1 MVEKLLGILKTM
13 KCILGYKEVILLMY
27 DMQMNVVFVHLGASI
42 PQYLLLNIKRSLLL
56 FPNNHIYL
64 ITDQVKFYFD
74 SPNFT
79 LVTYFP
85 GKDWTMLDS
94 LLAHDKTFRNN
105 FWVNSTAR
113 FFALADF
120 ANKFPSPFLH
130 VESDVILSNDFP
142 FSKLLDS
149 KFDVM
154 YPIVSD
160 TNAIAS
166 CLYIKNSFVANLL
179 ASFSLA
185 EARKNVYTTD
195 MYILRN
201 FASHRDICFTPLST
215 APIAAYAKSNLVKDL
230 SNAIEQSILNFGGT
244 FDGFDLGRYLFG
256 DDPRNNRGFSKL
268 RDNDTRTYLN
278 VRNLGLVS
286 TNVRDF
292 PSIVDH
298 DTGQLIPVYSLHI
311 HSKNRKLFETSKQR
325 KIIHKAVKNY
335 KRKIVI
341 TFNFRIFLMSCFYAF
356 RRRARKYSS
365 EIRASWVAR
374 ILD

>member
-1 MVEKLLGILKTM
+1 
-13 KCILGYKEVILLMY
+13 
-27 DMQMNVVFVHLGASI
+27 MNVVFVHLGPTI
-42 PQYLLLNIKRSLLL
+42 PRYLLLNIERSLLL

-64 ITDQVKFYFD
+64 ITDQVKCYFD
-74 SPNFT
+74 APNFT

-85 GKDWTMLDS
+85 GKDWTMLDG

-120 ANKFPSPFLH
+120 AKKFPGPFLH
-130 VESDVILSNDFP
+130 VESDVILSSDFP
-142 FSKLLDS
+142 FSKLLAS
-149 KFDVM
+149 KFNIM

-185 EARKNVYTTD
+185 EARKNVHTTD

-201 FASHRDICFTPLST
+201 FMSHKEIFFTPLST
-215 APIAAYAKSNLVKDL
+215 APVAAYVELNLLKELTD
-230 SNAIEQSILNFGGT
+230 AMQQSILSFGGT
-244 FDGFDLGRYLFG
+244 FDGFDIGRYLFG
-256 DDPRNNRGFSKL
+256 DDPRNNRGISKL
-268 RDNDTRTYLN
+268 RDNDARTYLN
-278 VRNLGLVS
+278 VRNLKLITTSG
-286 TNVRDF
+286 RDF
-292 PSIVDH
+292 PSIVAQ

-311 HSKNRKLFETSKQR
+311 HSKNRKLFDTSSQK
-325 KIIHKAVKNY
+325 KIIRRAVKNY

-341 TFNFRIFLMSCFYAF
+341 TFSLRIFLMSCFHAL
-356 RRRARKYSS
+356 RRRVIKYSS
-365 EIRASWVAR
+365 NVLA
-374 ILD
+374 